1 MQVRL
6 DGRNAIIT
14 GGSAGIGK
22 AIAKSFLTSGANVA
36 IVARRSE
43 VLMAAK
49 AEIEAEGKVMGTSGR
64 VIALSADIR
73 NSEECEKVIAKTK
86 AAFGRIDV
94 LVNNAGGAHG
104 HEPLAEGDVKDWDE
118 MIDSNVKGLLYMSR
132 LVVPGMRERNRGQV
146 VNVSSI
152 AGKETYANGVVY
164 CAAKAAVEAISK
176 GMRLELNPFG
186 IRVTNIAPGAVET
199 NFSTVRFKGDT
210 DKADAVYRGYQP
222 LSAND
227 IADVIAQSVWAPSHV
242 QLADVLIF
250 PKAQASAKQIYR
262 KETD

>member
-1 MQVRL
+1 MMDTILITGASSGIGAATAKKLADKAERL
-6 DGRNAIIT
+6 ILCGRNLEKLEKT
-14 GGSAGIGK
+14 KNEIGDACK
-22 AIAKSFLTSGANVA
+22 VHLLTFDVKSF
-36 IVARRSE
+36 
-43 VLMAAK
+43 
-49 AEIEAEGKVMGTSGR
+49 
-64 VIALSADIR
+64 
-73 NSEECEKVIAKTK
+73 EECKSAIESLPSG
-86 AAFGRIDV
+86 FQMIDV

-132 LVVPGMRERNRGQV
+132 LVVPGMRERNKGQV